1 MHPRAQELISQLG
14 LQPHPEG
21 GHYREVYR
29 SSSRVQ
35 RMADGAERTALTTIY
50 YLLTE
55 REVSRWHRVQ
65 SDEVWHF
72 YEGAGLLLQTSPD
85 LQEIHTAVLSTAG
98 SRAKPVLVVPAGMWQ
113 SAVSLGDYCL
123 VGCTV
128 GPGFDF
134 TDFEMLPEDSPVPP
148 R

>member
-14 LQPHPEG
+14 LKPHPEG

-29 SSSRVQ
+29 SSSRV
-35 RMADGAERTALTTIY
+35 RRLADGAERTALTTIY
-50 YLLTE
+50 YLLTGKE
-55 REVSRWHRVQ
+55 ASRWHRVE

-72 YEGAGLLLQTSPD
+72 YEGAGLLLKTSPD
-85 LQEIHTAVLSTAG
+85 LQEIHTNVLSTTG
-98 SRAKPVLVVPAGMWQ
+98 SRAKPVHVVPAGMWQ
-113 SAVSLGDYCL
+113 SAVSIGNYSL

-128 GPGFDF
+128 GPGFEF